1 MYLSL
6 PKHRSYEVYEP
17 TAYKWQFTVPVYHKV
32 LMNELK
38 NLLFLTLH
46 TLYRNMASI

>member
-6 PKHRSYEVYEP
+6 PKLLTKFYEP
-17 TAYKWQFTVPVYHKV
+17 TAYRWQFTVYHKV
-32 LMNELK
+32 LMNEQK

>member
-6 PKHRSYEVYEP
+6 PKHLTKFYEP
-17 TAYKWQFTVPVYHKV
+17 TAYRWQFTVYDKV
-32 LMNELK
+32 LMNEQK

-46 TLYRNMASI
+46 TLYRNMVSI

>member
-17 TAYKWQFTVPVYHKV
+17 TAYKWQFTVYHKV

-46 TLYRNMASI
+46 TLYRNMVSI